1 MAVNYD
7 SEIVSLRDQVSEEEW
22 QARVDLAALYR
33 LIARHGW
40 DDSVFTHIT
49 LRVPGAEEHFLMN
62 PFGMLFDEINASS
75 LVKVDIDGNI
85 LSETPYPINRAG
97 FLIHSPI
104 HRTRHDARCVI
115 HLHTDAGIAVAAQK
129 QGLLPISQQAVTLY
143 RDVAYHDYEGLVFD
157 ESECGRLLADLGD
170 KHFMMLRN
178 HGTLAVGE
186 TAAEAYQ
193 RIYFL
198 ERSCA
203 IQILAS
209 SGGAELI
216 LCSDDLIDKVTEQV
230 TSAARSRQTN
240 NPAQSGPPGGLV
252 WAALTRL
259 LDREDPSFRD

>member
-1 MAVNYD
+1 MALNYD
-7 SEIVSLRDQVSEEEW
+7 SEIVSLRDHVSEEEW

-40 DDSVFTHIT
+40 DDLVFTHIT
-49 LRVPGAEEHFLMN
+49 LRVPGEEDHFLMN
-62 PFGMLFDEINASS
+62 PFGMLFGEINASS

-85 LSETPYPINRAG
+85 ISKTPYPINRAG

-104 HRTRHDARCVI
+104 HRTRHDARCVV
-115 HLHTDAGIAVAAQK
+115 HLHTDAGTAVASQK
-129 QGLLPISQQAVTLY
+129 QGLLPISQQALTLY

-157 ESECGRLLADLGD
+157 EDECGRLLADLGD

-186 TAAEAYQ
+186 TVAEAYQ

-198 ERSCA
+198 ETSCA
-203 IQILAS
+203 IQLLAT

-216 LCSDDLIDKVTEQV
+216 LCSDDLIDKVAEQV
-230 TSAARSRQTN
+230 NKAARSRPPNKQ
-240 NPAQSGPPGGLV
+240 AQDGRPGGLI
-252 WAALTRL
+252 WAALIRL
-259 LDREDPSFRD
+259 LDREDTSFRD